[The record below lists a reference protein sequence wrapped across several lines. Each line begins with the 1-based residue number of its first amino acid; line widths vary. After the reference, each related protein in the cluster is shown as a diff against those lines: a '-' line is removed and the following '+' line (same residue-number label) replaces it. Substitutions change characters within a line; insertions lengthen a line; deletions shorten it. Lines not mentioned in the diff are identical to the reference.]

1 MNQIEQSIMKQAA
14 FIFCMLLVIL
24 GTILAPAYGMR
35 KSGGRTSVYLVGVG
49 PGDPDLMTMRA
60 LGVIKKADVIV
71 CYRKVS
77 ERFAEYFSGK
87 EVIEGSHQL
96 FRFYGKKR
104 SEIKKEDIG
113 QYDEITPRRNDL
125 ITRMRKELKKGKTI
139 AVLDYG
145 DPMLYG
151 PWVWILEEF
160 SDVRPEVI
168 PGISAFNAANAALKK
183 SPTLAE
189 KTKSVILSSN
199 DWPGKTDTIERVS
212 THGSSM
218 VLFTMKAD
226 FDFFIKELSKKYE
239 MGTPVAVVMYAGYK
253 GKERVITGT
262 LENIRRKI
270 SKTELPFEYLIY
282 IGDFITYREKNK

>member
-1 MNQIEQSIMKQAA
+1 MNQIGQGVMKQAA
-14 FIFCMLLVIL
+14 FFSCMILVVWGI
-24 GTILAPAYGMR
+24 ILAPAHGMR
-35 KSGGRTSVYLVGVG
+35 KSAGRAAVYLVGVG
-49 PGDPDLMTMRA
+49 PGDPDLMTLRA

-77 ERFAEYFSGK
+77 ERFAEYLSGK

-104 SEIKKEDIG
+104 SSIRKEDIG
-113 QYDEITPRRNDL
+113 QYDEITPRRNAL

-168 PGISAFNAANAALKK
+168 PGISAFNAASAALKK

-189 KTKSVILSSN
+189 RTKSVILSSN

-218 VLFTMKAD
+218 VLFTMKAE
-226 FDFFIKELSKKYE
+226 FDFFINELTKKYDSR
-239 MGTPVAVVMYAGYK
+239 TPVAVVMYAGYK
-253 GKERVITGT
+253 GKERVIAGN
-262 LENIRRKI
+262 LGNIRKKI
-270 SKTELPFEYLIY
+270 SKPELPFEYLICV
-282 IGDFITYREKNK
+282 GDFITYREKKK